1 MDQPANQRPA
11 ATSGE
16 GPVSV
21 LVCAN
26 CGAKNRIRP
35 SERGSPHCGTCGKP
49 LPWMMDAD
57 SASFHAAVEESP
69 LPVLVDF
76 WAPWCGPCRIVE
88 PALEQ
93 LSRELAGRLK
103 IIRVNSDLSL
113 DLSQRFNILGIPT
126 LILFEG
132 GRVRDR
138 ITGAQNV
145 TALRRW
151 LDSQL
156 TSSRAG

>member
-1 MDQPANQRPA
+1 MTAANE
-11 ATSGE
+11 TSIITC
-16 GPVSV
+16 P
-21 LVCAN
+21 N
-26 CGAKNRIRP
+26 CGKRNRVRLVTDAVP
-35 SERGSPHCGTCGKP
+35 YCGACGKP

-57 SASFHAAVEESP
+57 SAVFPPAVEETRP
-69 LPVLVDF
+69 PVLVDF
-76 WAPWCGPCRIVE
+76 WARWCGPCRIVE

-103 IIRVNSDLSL
+103 IIRINSDLSP

-132 GRVRDR
+132 GQVRDR

>member
-1 MDQPANQRPA
+1 MTAAND
-11 ATSGE
+11 TSIVTC
-16 GPVSV
+16 P
-21 LVCAN
+21 N
-26 CGAKNRIRP
+26 CGKRNRVRP
-35 SERGSPHCGTCGKP
+35 VAAAVPYCGACGNP

-103 IIRVNSDLSL
+103 IIRINSDLSP

-126 LILFEG
+126 LILFERG
-132 GRVRDR
+132 QVRDR

-156 TSSRAG
+156 TSSRPG